1 MNNKKNNTIKIIPP
15 EIKIE
20 TPIEEIKKIGDN
32 AIADMDKNGKA
43 IVNLILQ
50 DVEEDL
56 KNGIFESK

>member
-1 MNNKKNNTIKIIPP
+1 MSNRKNKIKIIPP

-20 TPIEEIKKIGDN
+20 TSIEEIKKIGDN
-32 AIADMDKNGKA
+32 AIADMNKNGKA